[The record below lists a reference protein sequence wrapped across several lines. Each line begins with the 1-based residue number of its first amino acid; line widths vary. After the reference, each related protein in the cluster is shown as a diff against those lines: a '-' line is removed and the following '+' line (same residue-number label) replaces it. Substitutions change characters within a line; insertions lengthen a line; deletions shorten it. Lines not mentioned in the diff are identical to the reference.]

1 MGFQTNGS
9 GRRNI
14 PATDV
19 NDSAYI
25 APTGAFTN
33 GHIEIST
40 IVWQVITAQA
50 GAFID
55 IKAEGGTDLIM
66 RIFLDNVTNPAPLLW
81 DAPYVFPNNKRIRA
95 TYVGPLGGVARISGG
110 MYFSTSESSK

>member
-14 PATDV
+14 PATDISV
-19 NDSAYI
+19 SAAI
-25 APTGAFTN
+25 APAAFTD

-40 IVWQVITAQA
+40 ITWQVITAQA

-55 IKAEGGTDLIM
+55 IKAEGGTDLLV
-66 RIFLDNVTNPAPLLW
+66 RIFLDNVTNPAPLRW
-81 DAPYVFPNNKRIRA
+81 DAPYVFPNGKRLWA
-95 TYVGPLGGVARISGG
+95 TYVGPVGGAIRISGG